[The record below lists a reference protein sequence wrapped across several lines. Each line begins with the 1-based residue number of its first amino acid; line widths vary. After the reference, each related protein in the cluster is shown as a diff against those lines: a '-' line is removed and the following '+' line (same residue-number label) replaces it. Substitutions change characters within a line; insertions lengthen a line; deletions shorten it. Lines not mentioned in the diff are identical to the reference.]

1 MTTTTARLSVHASIN
16 ADANKN
22 TRVLIVDDSA
32 VVRKILN
39 KILSSDP
46 RIDVVG
52 TAPDPFIARDK
63 IKLLNPDVIT
73 LDIEMPKMDGITFL
87 RNLMRLRPTP
97 VVMIS
102 SLSVKGADVT
112 LDALALG
119 AVDFVTKP
127 AIDLSH
133 SLQDYAHEITQK
145 VMAAASVKVQVL
157 ANRRAEI
164 PIVEQKLSADSIL
177 AKTTRQKHIKTTEK
191 VIAIGSST
199 GGTEAIKEVLVRMPP
214 DAPGIVITQHIPPV
228 FSTSF
233 AERMNS
239 LSQMV
244 VCEASDGQQI
254 LAGHAYIAPG
264 DQHLLLIRD
273 GARYLCKLSNGAPVN
288 RHKPSVDVLFRSV
301 AQNAGQNAIGIILT
315 GMGDDGARGM
325 KEMHDAGIPTI
336 VQDENTSVVWGMP
349 GSAVKHGGVDNILPL
364 NKISTATLKLAKSL

>member
-1 MTTTTARLSVHASIN
+1 MTTTTARLLAHSSIN
-16 ADANKN
+16 AGANKQ

-32 VVRKILN
+32 VVRKILS

-97 VVMIS
+97 VLMIS

-127 AIDLSH
+127 AIDLSY
-133 SLQDYAHEITQK
+133 SLEDYAHEITQK
-145 VMAAASVKVQVL
+145 VLAAAGVKVQAL
-157 ANRRAEI
+157 ANRRGEI
-164 PIVEQKLSADSIL
+164 PTVDQKLSADSIL
-177 AKTTRQKHIKTTEK
+177 AKTTRKKHIKTTDK
-191 VIAIGSST
+191 IIAIGSST

-228 FSTSF
+228 FSSSF
-233 AERMNS
+233 AERMNT
-239 LSQMV
+239 LSQMI

-264 DQHLLLIRD
+264 DQHLLLVRD
-273 GARYLCKLSNGAPVN
+273 GARYLCKLSNGEPVN

-301 AQNAGQNAIGIILT
+301 AQNAGQNAIGVILT
-315 GMGDDGARGM
+315 GMGDDGASGM
-325 KEMHDAGIPTI
+325 KEMHDVGIPTI
-336 VQDENTSVVWGMP
+336 AQDENTSVVWGMP
-349 GSAVKHGGVDNILPL
+349 GSAVKRGCVDSILPL
-364 NKISTATLKLAKSL
+364 NKISTAMLKLAKSL